1 MNYSA
6 SEMSD
11 LTEHFIRGNLGFPK
25 DKWGPWKL
33 KRQGH
38 TVRKGPRAKGI
49 MFEEK
54 LSWRKGSK
62 KILAFGVWNSHGL
75 GS

>member
-11 LTEHFIRGNLGFPK
+11 LTEHFIRGNWGLPK

-38 TVRKGPRAKGI
+38 PLSKGPRAKGVTS
-49 MFEEK
+49 EEK

-62 KILAFGVWNSHGL
+62 KILAFGV
-75 GS
+75 